1 MPLFLRGRI
10 VTWCSVLLLF
20 PLAGLCTFFFA
31 WNLSRKWKNPD
42 NVTKIFKIA
51 AMILN
56 GLFAV
61 KCVFM
66 VHSLRLK
73 SKALS
78 FALFGSL
85 GVAATVA
92 NCCWFA
98 FMITRK
104 GYDQL
109 CEGGEKACQR
119 KVLTITFS
127 AFLIVYA
134 ILFYFDAAYNYG
146 PPPAAAP
153 AAPPQPYT
161 QIPQMT
167 AQSLRKFLPS
177 RLNSWSTFNF
187 GSRGSTSGG
196 QGHHVPLINITHEYE
211 DDEAALVERKDGKN
225 TVLFDSAGPDSGRK
239 QSSPRQP
246 TGNTDEFA
254 ASSTEEEEEESDE
267 EAQLEIS
274 IDLDPM
280 TGLPRELGTSTFKL
294 EDYPIDNSHRKLKV
308 AMIGAG
314 FSGIIAG
321 IRIDQ
326 RLKNVELNIYEK
338 NHQVGG
344 TWFENTYPGLAC
356 DIPAH
361 CYSLT
366 FSPNYN
372 WSKFYAPG
380 PEIRQYLEDVAAK
393 YRLDR
398 FIRYLHKLTKAEWN
412 EETAQ
417 WSLSFDVMNEAGEK
431 VGEKVEIADV
441 VIQGMGGLSRWDWPN
456 IKGLH
461 DFKGKKLHSAA
472 YTETAEAEKGK
483 TVAVIGSGS
492 SSIQLVPALQP
503 HAARVDNYVRG
514 SAWIAT
520 PFASNQL
527 LQRSPDGSNHT
538 FSEEEKKF
546 WAENP
551 EEYHKFR
558 KSMEKELNSV
568 HGVTMKGSELQLG
581 AVEAFRQ
588 LMRKKLEKKPH
599 IAEKLIP
606 TFPVACRRL
615 TPGPGYLEAL
625 VEDNVDFISTGI
637 KRITETGIETEDGAS
652 RDYDTIV
659 FATGF
664 DTSYRPRIPIIGR
677 NGTNVQD
684 LWADVPSHYLS
695 MAIGPDHPNFFVV
708 NGPNSSLGSGSL
720 LVLFEK
726 EVDYIIE
733 CIDKMQRENY
743 RTMAVKQEAINDFM
757 AYIETYFQKTVY
769 SEKCRSWY
777 KKGLEEGPVVAL
789 WPGSCLHAI
798 KTLKHPRWEDYD
810 FTFSTPQ
817 KNRFAWLGTG
827 WTREEMEGVNGD
839 TAFYLEG
846 IDVPPV
852 PEPISHPSK
861 KLSNGVK
868 DIPSPKV
875 NGVNGINGHAKNG
888 ITA

>member
-1 MPLFLRGRI
+1 MPLLLRGRI
-10 VTWCSVLLLF
+10 VTWSSVLVLS
-20 PLAGLCTFFFA
+20 PLAGFAAFFFA
-31 WNLSRKWKNPD
+31 WNVSRKWPNPD
-42 NVTKIFKIA
+42 LTTTVFKIA

-56 GLFAV
+56 SLFAI
-61 KCVFM
+61 KCLFM

-78 FALFGSL
+78 FALFCAL
-85 GVAATVA
+85 GVAATIA

-98 FMITRK
+98 FMIDRR
-104 GYDQL
+104 GFDGL
-109 CEGGEKACQR
+109 CDGDSKACQR
-119 KVLTITFS
+119 RVLSIAFG

-134 ILFYFDAAYNYG
+134 ILTFLVLLVVFYFDAHWNY
-146 PPPAAAP
+146 AAP
-153 AAPPQPYT
+153 NPTTAASPMPSQPYT
-161 QIPQMT
+161 QIST
-167 AQSLRKFLPS
+167 AQSLRKHLPA
-177 RLNSWSTFNF
+177 RLQSWTRFKKEDDK
-187 GSRGSTSGG
+187 GR
-196 QGHHVPLINITHEYE
+196 HVPLINITHDFEN
-211 DDEAALVERKDGKN
+211 DAGSGKN
-225 TVLFDSAGPDSGRK
+225 VVLFDLAGPERLVQDKHARARLREKQDDS
-239 QSSPRQP
+239 
-246 TGNTDEFA
+246 
-254 ASSTEEEEEESDE
+254 ASSTSSDDDIGSSEE

-274 IDLDPM
+274 IDLDPS
-280 TGLPRELGTSTFKL
+280 TGLPKGINTSEFKL
-294 EDYPIDNSHRKLKV
+294 EDYPIDNAHRRLKI

-326 RLKNVELNIYEK
+326 RLKNVDLQIYEK

-344 TWFENTYPGLAC
+344 TWFENSYPGLAC

-366 FSPNYN
+366 FAPNYN
-372 WSKFYAPG
+372 WTKFYAPG

-398 FIRYLHKLTKAEWN
+398 FIKYLHKLTRAEWN

-417 WSLSFDVMNEAGEK
+417 WSLSFDLMNEAGDK
-431 VGEKVEIADV
+431 IGEKVETADV
-441 VIQGMGGLSRWDWPN
+441 VLQGMGGLSRWDWPS
-456 IKGLH
+456 IPGIH

-472 YTETAEAEKGK
+472 YTEGAEEQKGK

-492 SSIQLVPALQP
+492 SSIQIVPALQP
-503 HAARVDNYVRG
+503 HATRVDNYVRG
-514 SAWIAT
+514 STWIAA
-520 PFASNQL
+520 PFASSQL
-527 LQRSPDGSNHT
+527 LARQPNGSNHV

-546 WAENP
+546 WSENP

-581 AVEAFRQ
+581 AVEAFRE
-588 LMRKKLEKKPH
+588 LMVKKLEKKPH

-625 VEDNVDFISTGI
+625 VEDNVDFISNPI
-637 KRITETGIETEDGAS
+637 KRITETGIETADGNH
-652 RDYDTIV
+652 REYDTIV
-659 FATGF
+659 TATGF

-677 NGTNVQD
+677 NGSNVQD
-684 LWADVPSHYLS
+684 LWGDVPKHYLS
-695 MAIGPDHPNFFVV
+695 MAIGPDHPNFFVI

-720 LVLFEK
+720 LVMFER
-726 EVDYIIE
+726 EVDYVVQ
-733 CIDKMQRENY
+733 CIAKMQRENY
-743 RTMAVKQEAINDFM
+743 KTMAAKQEAVDDFM
-757 AYIETYFQKTVY
+757 TYIETYFKKTVY

-798 KTLKHPRWEDYD
+798 KTLKYPRWEDFD
-810 FTFSTPQ
+810 FTSSSPQ
-817 KNRFAWLGTG
+817 QNRFGWLGDG
-827 WTREEMEGVNGD
+827 WTLEEKEGGEGD

-852 PEPISHPSK
+852 PAVAQKAINGTNAI
-861 KLSNGVK
+861 NGVK
-868 DIPSPKV
+868 HV
-875 NGVNGINGHAKNG
+875 NGVNGTTRVNGHTVE
-888 ITA
+888 TAA

>member
-1 MPLFLRGRI
+1 
-10 VTWCSVLLLF
+10 
-20 PLAGLCTFFFA
+20 
-31 WNLSRKWKNPD
+31 
-42 NVTKIFKIA
+42 
-51 AMILN
+51 MILN
-56 GLFAV
+56 ALFSV
-61 KCVFM
+61 KCLFM

-78 FALFGSL
+78 FALFCAL
-85 GVAATVA
+85 GIAATIA

-98 FMITRK
+98 FMITRRGFDK
-104 GYDQL
+104 L
-109 CEGGEKACQR
+109 CGDNEKACQR
-119 KVLTITFS
+119 KVLSITFS
-127 AFLIVYA
+127 AFIVICA
-134 ILFYFDAAYNYG
+134 ILTFLVMLVVFYFDAHWNYA
-146 PPPAAAP
+146 PPAPTP

-161 QIPQMT
+161 QIPTMST
-167 AQSLRKFLPS
+167 AQSLRKFFPDSS
-177 RLNSWSTFNF
+177 RFSSWSSF
-187 GSRGSTSGG
+187 GFTARSEQLGK
-196 QGHHVPLINITHEYE
+196 GHHVPLINITHNYG
-211 DDEAALVERKDGKN
+211 DEEGSIAAKRRGRQEEGEN
-225 TVLFDSAGPDSGRK
+225 TVLFDSVGADDHAGNRRMKKDDFVV
-239 QSSPRQP
+239 SSSD
-246 TGNTDEFA
+246 DEDD
-254 ASSTEEEEEESDE
+254 SDE

-280 TGLPRELGTSTFKL
+280 TGLPRELGTSPFKL

-344 TWFENTYPGLAC
+344 TWFENSYPGLAC

-398 FIRYLHKLTKAEWN
+398 FIRYLHTLTRAEWN

-417 WSLSFDVMNEAGEK
+417 WVLSFDLTNEAGEK
-431 VGEKVEIADV
+431 VGEKTETADV
-441 VIQGMGGLSRWDWPN
+441 VIQGMGGLSRWNWPD

-472 YTETAEAEKGK
+472 YTEGAEEQKGK
-483 TVAVIGSGS
+483 KVAVIGSGS
-492 SSIQLVPALQP
+492 SSIQIVPALQP
-503 HAARVDNYVRG
+503 HATRVDNYVRG
-514 SAWIAT
+514 SAWIAS
-520 PFASNQL
+520 PFASTQL
-527 LQRSPDGSNHT
+527 LKRSPDGSNHT
-538 FSEEEKKF
+538 FTEEEKRF
-546 WAENP
+546 WTENP
-551 EEYHKFR
+551 DEYHKFR

-588 LMRKKLEKKPH
+588 MMQEKLAKKPH

-625 VEDNVDFISTGI
+625 VEDNVDFVSDPI
-637 KRITETGIETEDGAS
+637 KRITETGIETADGTQ

-677 NGTNVQD
+677 NGSNVQD
-684 LWADVPSHYLS
+684 LWADVPKHYLS

-720 LVLFEK
+720 LVLFER
-726 EVDYIIE
+726 EVDYIVE

-743 RTMAVKQEAINDFM
+743 RTMSVKQEAVDDFM
-757 AYIETYFQKTVY
+757 TFVHTYFQKTVY

-798 KTLKHPRWEDYD
+798 KTLKHPRWEDYNY
-810 FTFSTPQ
+810 TLSTPQ

-827 WTREEMEGVNGD
+827 WTREEMPGVEGD

-852 PEPISHPSK
+852 PQLIEAPAASTK
-861 KLSNGVK
+861 KIANDV
-868 DIPSPKV
+868 PPVHKV
-875 NGVNGINGHAKNG
+875 NGVNGHAVQQP
-888 ITA
+888 ISA